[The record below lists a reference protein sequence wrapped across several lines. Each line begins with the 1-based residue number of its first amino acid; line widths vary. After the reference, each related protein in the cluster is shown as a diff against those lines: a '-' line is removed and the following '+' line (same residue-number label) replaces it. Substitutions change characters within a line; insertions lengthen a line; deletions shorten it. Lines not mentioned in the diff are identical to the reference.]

1 MQYFNLACNL
11 QYILILYT
19 SVILYYILTR
29 FLRPREAIPSPNL
42 GQKLKSKKVE
52 DHGLRYLKK
61 HCQDG
66 FRRLNKFKFEVKILE
81 QHSFGGLQSRFLAQ
95 I

>member
-1 MQYFNLACNL
+1 M
-11 QYILILYT
+11 
-19 SVILYYILTR
+19 
-29 FLRPREAIPSPNL
+29 PREAFPRQFSTFKKVEIRSQNFGTAFIWRPPEPIPSANL
-42 GQKLKSKKVE
+42 GQKLKSKKVAM
-52 DHGLRYLKK
+52 HGLRHLEK

-81 QHSFGGLQSRFLAQ
+81 QHSFGGPQRRFLAQ